1 MISSPSLMNSL
12 TGAVRYVKL
21 YGERHSGTKDIEDKL
36 VKPRL
41 RVLDSWLQDVG
52 AVRFNDNRMPGVY
65 GPDDY
70 FRITFRQNLGWKHGE
85 PPTPQ
90 ELEAGSGPSCNDTL
104 FLVTTRHPLDWIA
117 SLYERTYVDGW
128 QPKSRHQPLRDFVR
142 APAPCMPRGNR
153 DGSLSACAKPWDNPI
168 RMWMAK
174 VESYAALARRPGCA
188 VHALRFGEHVA
199 NAQTAACALVLALPA
214 DVASLWSARAREECR
229 LRQRLEQWNV
239 RRAGFIQSPPRPAPG

>member
-1 MISSPSLMNSL
+1 M
-12 TGAVRYVKL
+12 KL
-21 YGERHSGTKDIEDKL
+21 YGERHSGTTDIENKL

-41 RVLDSWLQDVG
+41 RVLDSWLQEAMTTG
-52 AVRFNDNRMPGVY
+52 AGVPYRLGVY
-65 GPDDY
+65 DPDTY
-70 FRITFRQNLGWKHGE
+70 FRLTFRQNLGWKHGE

-117 SLYERTYVDGW
+117 SLYKQTYVDGW
-128 QPKSRHQPLRDFVR
+128 QPKSRGQTMRDFVR
-142 APAPCMPRGNR
+142 APAPCMSRANR
-153 DGSLSACAKPWDNPI
+153 DGDLSACAKPWDNPI

-199 NAQTAACALVLALPA
+199 DAQTAACALVLALPA
-214 DVASLWSARAREECR
+214 DVAGLWSERAREECR
-229 LRQRLEQWNV
+229 LHQLLEQWNV
-239 RRAGFIQSPPRPAPG
+239 RSAGFIESPPRPAPG